1 MEKEMKLFRFPTNVT
16 WHVCSVIAI
25 FSFSHVIMALLFKV
39 HGTRR
44 KKGSRRENVTH
55 VHR

>member
-1 MEKEMKLFRFPTNVT
+1 MKLFRFPTNVT